1 MVTNS
6 FPCLL
11 CHKLKLTSLI
21 FLTETNIHLLKCYL
35 HFCLPKWHSG
45 KELTWQCRRCR
56 RCGFHPWV
64 GKIPC
69 KKKWQPTPVF
79 LLGKSHG
86 QRSLVGHSPWGC
98 KELDTT
104 EHAHTQ
110 YFQSGKDFPL
120 SLERLKATYVAFKNK
135 GGTTIYTWSQKI
147 GGWGPEFAFL
157 TIIFWD
163 PYAYGYLSTRTLNSL
178 HLKHPYTFFKQ
189 STEDTWSPV
198 NFSISSF
205 HHICISV

>member
-1 MVTNS
+1 MATHS
-6 FPCLL
+6 SILAWEIPW
-11 CHKLKLTSLI
+11 
-21 FLTETNIHLLKCYL
+21 TEE
-35 HFCLPKWHSG
+35 SG
-45 KELTWQCRRCR
+45 GPQ
-56 RCGFHPWV
+56 
-64 GKIPC
+64 
-69 KKKWQPTPVF
+69 
-79 LLGKSHG
+79 SM
-86 QRSLVGHSPWGC
+86 GC